1 MAGGADG
8 VHSCPSYADKPDEDC
23 EDPQDVEALR
33 RARDTVGDLKLKSA
47 QDYDVPKHLRMNP
60 EAKGEQLRRLEEK
73 VEAQH
78 ACSPAQPRR
87 DL

>member
-1 MAGGADG
+1 M
-8 VHSCPSYADKPDEDC
+8 
-23 EDPQDVEALR
+23 EALR

-73 VEAQH
+73 VEEEKVEAQR